1 MFGLTDQEIQ
11 QLKVYLAAIPE
22 IKRAWI
28 YGSRAKGNYKAFSDV
43 DLTLEGVALTR
54 RHLLRLATQLHD
66 SSLPYQ
72 FDLSLYDTLKN
83 PDLLSHIG
91 RCGRIIYDK

>member
-28 YGSRAKGNYKAFSDV
+28 YGSRAKGNYKDFSDV

-66 SSLPYQ
+66 SSLPYR

-91 RCGRIIYDK
+91 RCGRIIYEK

>member
-28 YGSRAKGNYKAFSDV
+28 YGFRAKGNYKDFSDV

-91 RCGRIIYDK
+91 RCGRIIYEK

>member
-11 QLKVYLAAIPE
+11 QLKAYLAAIPE
-22 IKRAWI
+22 IRRAWI

-91 RCGRIIYDK
+91 RCGRIIYAK

>member
-11 QLKVYLAAIPE
+11 QLKVYLAEIPE

-28 YGSRAKGNYKAFSDV
+28 YGSRAKGNYKDFSDV

-83 PDLLSHIG
+83 PELLSHIG
-91 RCGRIIYDK
+91 RCGRINYEK

>member
-43 DLTLEGVALTR
+43 DLTLEGTTLTR

-91 RCGRIIYDK
+91 RCGRIIYEK

>member
-28 YGSRAKGNYKAFSDV
+28 YGSRAKGNYKDFSDV

-83 PDLLSHIG
+83 PELLSHIG
-91 RCGRIIYDK
+91 RCGRIIYEK

>member
-22 IKRAWI
+22 IKRARI
-28 YGSRAKGNYKAFSDV
+28 YGSRAKGNYKDFSDV

-91 RCGRIIYDK
+91 RCGRIIYEK

>member
-1 MFGLTDQEIQ
+1 MFGLTDLEIQ

-28 YGSRAKGNYKAFSDV
+28 YGSRAKGNYKDFSDV

-91 RCGRIIYDK
+91 RCGRIIYEK

>member
-28 YGSRAKGNYKAFSDV
+28 YGSRAKGNYKDFSDV
-43 DLTLEGVALTR
+43 DLTR

-91 RCGRIIYDK
+91 RCGRIIYEK

>member
-28 YGSRAKGNYKAFSDV
+28 YGSRAKGNYKDFSDV

-54 RHLLRLATQLHD
+54 RHL
-66 SSLPYQ
+66 SV
-72 FDLSLYDTLKN
+72 
-83 PDLLSHIG
+83 
-91 RCGRIIYDK
+91 

>member
-1 MFGLTDQEIQ
+1 MFGLTDPEIQ

-28 YGSRAKGNYKAFSDV
+28 YGSRAKGNYKDFSDV

-91 RCGRIIYDK
+91 RCGRIIYEK

>member
-91 RCGRIIYDK
+91 RCGRINKKK